1 MRRMETAPGLQEVR
15 TPMKSKII
23 LFFTILICFLLQCTV
38 LNALSVADITPNLML
53 ILCIS
58 MGLMR
63 GKRSGLFVGFFSGIL
78 IDLFYGSLPG
88 FYALIYMYIGY
99 LAGFFYKI
107 YYDNRI
113 KVPLILVA
121 AGDAMYCL
129 AVYVFQFML
138 RGRTSFFYYLGRIMI
153 PEILVTVVLTIL
165 VYRLFYQLN
174 HRFMHVH
181 RKERNSLWL
190 IK

>member
-78 IDLFYGSLPG
+78 IDRF
-88 FYALIYMYIGY
+88 M
-99 LAGFFYKI
+99 
-107 YYDNRI
+107 DRCR
-113 KVPLILVA
+113 V
-121 AGDAMYCL
+121 
-129 AVYVFQFML
+129 FML
-138 RGRTSFFYYLGRIMI
+138 
-153 PEILVTVVLTIL
+153 
-165 VYRLFYQLN
+165 
-174 HRFMHVH
+174 
-181 RKERNSLWL
+181 
-190 IK
+190 

>member
-88 FYALIYMYIGY
+88 FYALIYM
-99 LAGFFYKI
+99 LS
-107 YYDNRI
+107 
-113 KVPLILVA
+113 LIH
-121 AGDAMYCL
+121 
-129 AVYVFQFML
+129 
-138 RGRTSFFYYLGRIMI
+138 I
-153 PEILVTVVLTIL
+153 
-165 VYRLFYQLN
+165 
-174 HRFMHVH
+174 
-181 RKERNSLWL
+181 
-190 IK
+190 